1 MAKAKYDFS
10 GYATKNNLKCTDGRT
25 IHKDAFKA
33 QDGTRV
39 SLVWQ
44 HLHND
49 PTNVLGHA
57 DLENREDGVY
67 AYCKFNDTPS
77 GKNAK
82 ELVKHGDVNMLSIFA
97 NSLKQAGTDVVH
109 GVIREVSLVISGAN
123 PGALIDNLNF
133 AHADG
138 SVTHADDEAIIYT
151 GMSFSSQEIEHGSD
165 DKPAGTNQNGKS
177 LTIEELMAQ
186 AGLTVSHAGTK
197 DDKTV
202 DEIFNSLTEEQ
213 KTLFHAMVGRAL
225 SGEVEHSNLNDKGEL
240 MMKYNVFNNED
251 RPGSAQKKLTDDQ
264 LKTIF
269 HDAVEAGSLK
279 AAFLAHTVDYGIE
292 NIDYLFPDAKLVS
305 NSPDLVKRRTE
316 WVDGVISGAKHSP
329 FSRIK
334 TMSAD
339 LTYDDARAKGYIK
352 GNLKKEEFFGLSKRV
367 TTPTTI
373 YKKQKLDRDD
383 IIDIVDLDVVAWL
396 KAEMR
401 IMLDEEIARAVLIG
415 DGRPVEDPS
424 SPGNPNP
431 DKIDETHVRPI
442 ATDDS
447 FYAHQVQLAANV
459 AGNNLIEQI
468 IRSMEY
474 YKGSGNP
481 TMYTTQS
488 ILTDM
493 LLVKDKIGRRLYNN
507 KAELVSALMVKD
519 IIPVEVMAGATTSN
533 GNLLAIIVNMSD
545 YTIGADKGGGISMF
559 DDFDIDYNQYK
570 YLMETRISGA
580 LTKPK
585 SALIITRAAG
595 TLATPVAPEFDDE
608 TNTITVPKVTG
619 VVYKIDGEAVTYE
632 GATTETEIEIDED
645 TTVSAE
651 PATGYYFAPNITV
664 DWTFEYVAG

>member
-10 GYATKNNLKCTDGRT
+10 GYATKNNLKCNDGRT

-33 QDGTRV
+33 QDGQTV

-44 HLHND
+44 HLHSD
-49 PTNVLGHA
+49 PANVLGHA
-57 DLENREDGVY
+57 VLENREDGVY

-82 ELVKHGDVNMLSIFA
+82 ELVKHGDINMLSIFA
-97 NSLKQAGTDVVH
+97 NNLKQAGTDVLH
-109 GVIREVSLVISGAN
+109 GVIREVSLVLSGAN

-133 AHADG
+133 AHSDG
-138 SVTHADDEAIIYT
+138 SITHADDEAIIYT
-151 GMSFSSQEIEHGSD
+151 GTNFSAKEIEHGTD
-165 DKPAGTNQNGKS
+165 DTPAGSANQNGKPLS
-177 LTIEELMAQ
+177 IEEFMAK
-186 AGLTVSHAGTK
+186 AGFTVEHAGTK

-202 DEIFNSLTEEQ
+202 DEIFASLTEEQ

-225 SGEVEHSNLNDKGEL
+225 SDNGSIEHSNLNDKGEL
-240 MMKYNVFNNED
+240 MMKYNVFDSEG
-251 RPGSAQKKLTDDQ
+251 RPVTPQKKLTDDQ
-264 LKTIF
+264 LRTIM

-279 AAFLAHTVDYGIE
+279 ASFLAHAVEYGIE

-352 GNLKKEEFFGLSKRV
+352 GNLKKEEFFALSKRV

-415 DGRPVEDPS
+415 DGRPVEDPANA
-424 SPGNPNP
+424 GQPNP
-431 DKIDETHVRPI
+431 DKIDESHIRPI
-442 ATDDS
+442 AKDDN

-459 AGNNLIEQI
+459 TGNNLVEEV
-468 IRSMEY
+468 IRALAY

-481 TMYTTQS
+481 TFYTT
-488 ILTDM
+488 LGVMTDM
-493 LLVKDKIGRRLYNN
+493 LLIKDKLGRRLYAS

-519 IIPVEVMAGATTSN
+519 IIAVEVMEGQTTAN
-533 GNLLAIIVNMSD
+533 GNLLGIIVNMTD

-570 YLMETRISGA
+570 YLIETRISGA

-585 SALIITRAAG
+585 SALVITRAAG
-595 TLATPVAPEFDDE
+595 TLVAPTVPTFVGA
-608 TNTITVPKVTG
+608 TNTLTIPVKAG
-619 VVYKIDGEAVTYE
+619 VVYLVDGEVTAA
-632 GATTETEIEIDED
+632 GNIIITDD
-645 TTVSAE
+645 VTVHAE
-651 PATGYYFAPNITV
+651 PADDYYFAANITV

>member
-1 MAKAKYDFS
+1 
-10 GYATKNNLKCTDGRT
+10 
-25 IHKDAFKA
+25 
-33 QDGTRV
+33 
-39 SLVWQ
+39 
-44 HLHND
+44 
-49 PTNVLGHA
+49 
-57 DLENREDGVY
+57 
-67 AYCKFNDTPS
+67 
-77 GKNAK
+77 
-82 ELVKHGDVNMLSIFA
+82 
-97 NSLKQAGTDVVH
+97 
-109 GVIREVSLVISGAN
+109 
-123 PGALIDNLNF
+123 
-133 AHADG
+133 
-138 SVTHADDEAIIYT
+138 
-151 GMSFSSQEIEHGSD
+151 
-165 DKPAGTNQNGKS
+165 
-177 LTIEELMAQ
+177 
-186 AGLTVSHAGTK
+186 
-197 DDKTV
+197 
-202 DEIFNSLTEEQ
+202 
-213 KTLFHAMVGRAL
+213 
-225 SGEVEHSNLNDKGEL
+225 
-240 MMKYNVFNNED
+240 MMKYNVFDSE
-251 RPGSAQKKLTDDQ
+251 GSAVTPQKKLTEDQ
-264 LKTIF
+264 LKAIM
-269 HDAVEAGSLK
+269 HDAIEAGSLK
-279 AAFLAHTVDYGIE
+279 ASFMAHAVEYGIE
-292 NIDYLFPDAKLVS
+292 NIDYLFPDAKLLS

-339 LTYDDARAKGYIK
+339 LTYDDARAKGYVK
-352 GNLKKEEFFGLSKRV
+352 GNMKKEEFFGLSKRV

-415 DGRPVEDPS
+415 DGRPVEDPADPS
-424 SPGNPNP
+424 NPNP
-431 DKIDETHVRPI
+431 DKIDESHIRPI
-442 ATDDS
+442 ATDDN
-447 FYAHQVQLAANV
+447 FYAHQIQLAANV
-459 AGNNLIEQI
+459 SGNNLVEQI
-468 IRSMEY
+468 IRSLEF

-481 TMYTTQS
+481 TMYTTQGV
-488 ILTDM
+488 LTDM
-493 LLVKDKIGRRLYNN
+493 LLIKDKIGRRLYNN

-595 TLATPVAPEFDDE
+595 TLAVPVAPEFDGE

-619 VVYKIDGEAVTYE
+619 VVYTIDGVAVTYV
-632 GATTETEIEIDED
+632 GVTTETDIVIEDD

-651 PATGYYFAPNITV
+651 PATGYYFAPNNTV

>member
-10 GYATKNNLKCTDGRT
+10 GYATKNNLKCSDGRT

-33 QDGTRV
+33 QDGQTV

-57 DLENREDGVY
+57 VLENREDGVY
-67 AYCKFNDTPS
+67 AFCKFNDTPS

-82 ELVKHGDVNMLSIFA
+82 ELVKHGDIKMLSIYA
-97 NSLKQAGTDVVH
+97 NQLKQAGTDVLH
-109 GVIREVSLVISGAN
+109 GVIREVSLVLSGAN

-133 AHADG
+133 AHSDG

-151 GMSFSSQEIEHGSD
+151 GMDFSPKEIEHGTD
-165 DKPAGTNQNGKS
+165 DTPAAGPTNQNGKPLS
-177 LTIEELMAQ
+177 IEEFMAK
-186 AGLTVSHAGTK
+186 AGLTVEHADAKG
-197 DDKTV
+197 DKTV

-213 KTLFHAMVGRAL
+213 KTLFHAMIGRAL
-225 SGEVEHSNLNDKGEL
+225 SDGSMEHSNLNDKGEL
-240 MMKYNVFNNED
+240 MMKYNVFDSEG
-251 RPGSAQKKLTDDQ
+251 RPVVAQKKLTDDQ
-264 LKTIF
+264 LRTIM

-279 AAFLAHTVDYGIE
+279 ASFLAHAVEYGIE
-292 NIDYLFPDAKLVS
+292 NIDYLFPDAKLLS

-415 DGRPVEDPS
+415 DGRPVEDPAD
-424 SPGNPNP
+424 PGNPNP
-431 DKIDETHVRPI
+431 DKIDESHIRPI
-442 ATDDS
+442 AKDDN

-459 AGNNLIEQI
+459 SGNNLVEEV
-468 IRSMEY
+468 IRSMAY

-481 TMYTTQS
+481 TFYTTLGV
-488 ILTDM
+488 LTDM
-493 LLVKDKIGRRLYNN
+493 LLIKDKLGRRLYAT

-519 IIPVEVMAGATTSN
+519 IITVEVMEGQTTAN
-533 GNLLAIIVNMSD
+533 GNLLGIIVNMTD

-570 YLMETRISGA
+570 YLIETRISGA

-585 SALIITRAAG
+585 SALVITRAAG
-595 TLATPVAPEFDDE
+595 TLVAPTVPTFVSA
-608 TNTITVPKVTG
+608 TNTLTIPVKTG
-619 VVYKIDGEAVTYE
+619 VVYLVDGEVH
-632 GATTETEIEIDED
+632 GAGDIIITDD
-645 TTVSAE
+645 TTVHADPAE
-651 PATGYYFAPNITV
+651 GYYFAANITV

>member
-1 MAKAKYDFS
+1 MAKVKYDFG

-33 QDGTRV
+33 QDGQTV

-44 HLHND
+44 HLHSD
-49 PTNVLGHA
+49 PANVLGHA
-57 DLENREDGVY
+57 VLENREDGVY

-82 ELVKHGDVNMLSIFA
+82 ELVKHGDINMLSIFA
-97 NSLKQAGTDVVH
+97 NGLKQAGADVLH
-109 GVIREVSLVISGAN
+109 GVIREVSLVLSGAN

-133 AHADG
+133 AHGDG
-138 SVTHADDEAIIYT
+138 TITHADDEAIIYT
-151 GMSFSSQEIEHGSD
+151 GMNFSPTEIEHGTD
-165 DKPAGTNQNGKS
+165 ETPAGSTNQNGKTLS
-177 LTIEELMAQ
+177 IEEFMAK
-186 AGLTVSHAGTK
+186 AGLTVEHAGTK

-213 KTLFHAMVGRAL
+213 KTLFHAMIGRAL
-225 SGEVEHSNLNDKGEL
+225 TDGSMEHSNLNDKGEL
-240 MMKYNVFNNED
+240 MMKHNVFDSEGN
-251 RPGSAQKKLTDDQ
+251 RVTPQKKLTEDQ
-264 LKTIF
+264 LRTIM
-269 HDAVEAGSLK
+269 HDAIEAGSLK
-279 AAFLAHTVDYGIE
+279 ASFMAHAVEYGIE
-292 NIDYLFPDAKLVS
+292 NIDYLFPDAKLLS

-339 LTYDDARAKGYIK
+339 LTYDDARAKGYVK
-352 GNLKKEEFFGLSKRV
+352 GNMKKEEFFGLSKRV

-401 IMLDEEIARAVLIG
+401 IMLDEEIARAILVG
-415 DGRPVEDPS
+415 DGRPVEDPANA
-424 SPGNPNP
+424 GQPNP
-431 DKIDETHVRPI
+431 DKIDESHIRPI
-442 ATDDS
+442 AKDDN
-447 FYAHQVQLAANV
+447 FYAHQVQLASNV
-459 AGNNLIEQI
+459 TGNNLVEEV
-468 IRSMEY
+468 IRALAY

-481 TMYTTQS
+481 TFYTT
-488 ILTDM
+488 LGVMTDM
-493 LLVKDKIGRRLYNN
+493 LLIKDKLGRRLYAS
-507 KAELVSALMVKD
+507 KSELVSALMVKD
-519 IIPVEVMAGATTSN
+519 IIAVEVMEGQTTAN
-533 GNLLAIIVNMSD
+533 GNLLGVIVNMTD

-570 YLMETRISGA
+570 YLIETRISGA

-585 SALIITRAAG
+585 SALVITRAAG
-595 TLATPVAPEFDDE
+595 TLVAPTVPTFVGA
-608 TNTITVPKVTG
+608 TNTLTIPAKTG
-619 VVYKIDGEAVTYE
+619 VVYLVDGVVTAA
-632 GATTETEIEIDED
+632 GNIIITDD
-645 TTVSAE
+645 VTVHAE
-651 PATGYYFAPNITV
+651 PAEDYYFAANITV